1 MDAHVVPGPSVVNV
15 SPPVSLSPPVSPWPP
30 VRKAWPDA
38 RTAERASMVLI
49 VSGAAVL
56 YGWDLDRQGWAN
68 AYYAAAAQAGAHSW
82 KALLFGGLD
91 AGGAMATDKP
101 PLALWLMSGSVRIFG
116 VNTWGIM
123 LPQRAGSPGDDRAA
137 PAHRAPV
144 LRIRGRCDRGRGPG
158 GDAGVRGAGPIRRP

>member
-1 MDAHVVPGPSVVNV
+1 MGAHVVLGPSLVRPL
-15 SPPVSLSPPVSPWPP
+15 PPARAVAS
-30 VRKAWPDA
+30 DA
-38 RTAERASMVLI
+38 RLVERVTMVLI

-68 AYYAAAAQAGAHSW
+68 AYYAAAAQAGAQSW

-123 LPQRAGSPGDDRAA
+123 LPQMLAA
-137 PAHRAPV
+137 LATIVLLQRTTRRCCGPA
-144 LRIRGRCDRGRGPG
+144 
-158 GDAGVRGAGPIRRP
+158 AGVIAAAVLAVTPV